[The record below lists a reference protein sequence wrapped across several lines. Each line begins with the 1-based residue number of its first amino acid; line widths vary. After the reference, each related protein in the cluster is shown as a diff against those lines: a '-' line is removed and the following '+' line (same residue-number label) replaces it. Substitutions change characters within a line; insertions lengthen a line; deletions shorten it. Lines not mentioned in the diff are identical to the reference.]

1 MIKLW
6 QFFNTNGDYFL
17 IGVIFIVVLIFFFRE
32 FDLTS
37 KRAWAMLLSLSAL
50 GAVMLYKAVRKN
62 RLLDELRKRKKE
74 LEKLEQEYNELKER
88 HEISEENY
96 EKARKDLEAAK
107 KKMLRDLVKADE
119 EHEQRLKEIEKD
131 FENKSA
137 DELMDMTE
145 ELLSK

>member
-6 QFFNTNGDYFL
+6 QFINTNGDYFL